1 MKEQVTSV
9 EQSKRFLT
17 AHTASSTRS
26 AEKACMVWFP
36 EYKIGDNKLP
46 IYPTGN
52 YELVMK
58 YKSFGDM
65 EDKVIPAF
73 TIADLI
79 DMLPIT
85 CGDLHINIEEITNIH
100 KYIYYEGREYI
111 HGKGYADLQMVLFV
125 ENSFVESCVKAIEWV
140 VSNNYTLNI

>member
-1 MKEQVTSV
+1 MKEQVTSI
-9 EQSKRFLT
+9 EQSKLLIELSVP
-17 AHTASSTRS
+17 AEMAS
-26 AEKACMVWFP
+26 MVWFP

-111 HGKGYADLQMVLFV
+111 HGKGYADLQTVLFV

-140 VSNNYTLNI
+140 ISNNYKLNI